1 MLLPQWVYAHLSPDA
16 HTLIQQAELVA
27 AVGVYRSVP
36 ALLRGAPVIHFIDN
50 TGSLSNLVHGY
61 ASRADCGRLTNAFHL
76 SVARLR
82 CSVWLDWV
90 PSKANVADLPSRED
104 GDAALM
110 DALEG
115 AGLAGAFDE
124 VEFLLPPM
132 QSWSAPL
139 AEFAGW

>member
-1 MLLPQWVYAHLSPDA
+1 M
-16 HTLIQQAELVA
+16 
-27 AVGVYRSVP
+27 
-36 ALLRGAPVIHFIDN
+36 IHFIDN

-61 ASRADCGRLTNAFHL
+61 ASRADCGRLTNAFHDP

-90 PSKANVADLPSRED
+90 PSKVSVADLASRED
-104 GDAALM
+104 GDAALL

-124 VEFLLPPM
+124 VEFLLPPHAVVEC
-132 QSWSAPL
+132 SPR
-139 AEFAGW
+139 

>member
-1 MLLPQWVYAHLSPDA
+1 MVARHGAPPQSLRVSSRTR

-36 ALLRGAPVIHFIDN
+36 ALLEGAPVIHFIDN

-61 ASRADCGRLTNAFHL
+61 ASRADCGRLTNAFHDP

-90 PSKANVADLPSRED
+90 PSKVSVADLASQR
-104 GDAALM
+104 GR
-110 DALEG
+110 
-115 AGLAGAFDE
+115 
-124 VEFLLPPM
+124 
-132 QSWSAPL
+132 
-139 AEFAGW
+139 

>member
-1 MLLPQWVYAHLSPDA
+1 MSL
-16 HTLIQQAELVA
+16 HTATLHS
-27 AVGVYRSVP
+27 GVTLCVTLTRWCNALHSV
-36 ALLRGAPVIHFIDN
+36 L
-50 TGSLSNLVHGY
+50 
-61 ASRADCGRLTNAFHL
+61 RADCGRLTNAFHL

-104 GDAALM
+104 GDTTLL